1 VQSFGYKTFRTR
13 ELRGIFVMKGI
24 RNGQS
29 TDTSPWE
36 RRLIVTAV
44 YVVLAILAGGT
55 FYVVSLFTLFAHH
68 SPIIQ
73 IPALNKQSGAPIIKS
88 IKHFPL
94 MHTSQAMTTAT
105 PWGIAIDSPHEV
117 VWVAEPGLGCEP
129 LPTCNTTNTGILG
142 EYDLWDGK
150 FIQDFREPP
159 GYTNPVS
166 VAVDAQGHVWF
177 TEPNSDAIGE
187 LVPQNATWSQWNVL
201 KGSAPFD
208 LTFDASGNLWFTEF
222 EANCIG
228 FFNPHT
234 HIFVVNPIPTPDSD
248 PYGITMDP
256 RGNIWFT
263 ENSEGVGR
271 IGSLIPTPSGRIRI
285 MEHKV
290 TTAQPHLITADQVG
304 NIWYSEAFSGSVGE
318 YSPASGRS
326 KTYSL
331 SADICTHCGTHI
343 SGIAVDTQGDIWF
356 DDTLSQRIGYLNP
369 KTGHV
374 VDKTLGDVDS
384 SAYDGLAVD
393 RHNRVWFTELYSS
406 LMIMWPKETLKST

>member
-1 VQSFGYKTFRTR
+1 
-13 ELRGIFVMKGI
+13 MKGI
-24 RNGQS
+24 HNGQS
-29 TDTSPWE
+29 TDTSPRK
-36 RRLIVTAV
+36 RRLIATAV
-44 YVVLAILAGGT
+44 FVVLAILVGGT
-55 FYVVSLFTLFAHH
+55 FYVASLFTLFAHP
-68 SPIIQ
+68 SPITQ
-73 IPALNKQSGAPIIKS
+73 TPAPKKQSGAIITKS
-88 IKHFPL
+88 INRLPL
-94 MHTSQAMTTAT
+94 MHTSQAMTAAT
-105 PWGIAIDSPHEV
+105 PWGIAIDSLHEV
-117 VWVAEPGLGCEP
+117 VWVAEPGAGCEP
-129 LPTCNTTNTGILG
+129 LPTCNTTTAGLLG
-142 EYDLWDGK
+142 EYDLLDGK
-150 FIQDFREPP
+150 FIQHFQEPP
-159 GYTNPVS
+159 GYTNPVF

-187 LVPQNATWSQWNVL
+187 LDPQNTIWSQWNVL

-234 HIFVVNPIPTPDSD
+234 HTFVVNPIPTLNSD
-248 PYGITMDP
+248 PYGITRDP

-285 MEHKV
+285 TEHKV
-290 TTAQPHLITADQVG
+290 TTAQPHLITADQAG

-326 KTYSL
+326 KSYSL
-331 SADICTHCGTHI
+331 STDICTNCGTHI